1 MGLQQLSEYAT
12 AKDGPERTEAEI
24 LWQRRIILSVTPL
37 IFCLLGTVIVL
48 RFNRGGRGFG
58 IAVAL
63 CVLVGFYLLTFL
75 GEQLARVGAIN
86 VFLSGLIPF
95 AGSLGAIVWLG
106 LGRRVDFVTR
116 MADRFSS
123 VANRVSKR
131 PERVQTRNLFMDMT
145 TGLRDFDL
153 IRNLVLNF
161 SLTLVFLSSIFLIF
175 TAFDLWKF
183 AGTIDGGVVLLGK
196 YLLYLLP
203 FIYLQIAPSAAMI
216 GTLAT
221 YVIKSRNNEIVTWTS
236 AGQSV
241 YRLLVPCFLLTILLG
256 AGNWLIQEKVLPKAN
271 RLQDEKRNL
280 IRNRGVPIEQT
291 GKYWVANEKRI
302 YSFEFASDNDRS
314 NAKLT
319 IVEGIRAAEFY
330 ESASDNEK
338 ARSDMAV
345 GRSTLIAAGL
355 HFAMAVPNGLA
366 FAVMQSASDKDKSSS
381 DCSSRCVKNLIIYE
395 FADNGERLQ
404 AVYRADRAEWTAGRL
419 RFIGNVERN
428 DLATGK
434 LRRRSFSVAKSPN
447 P

>member
-1 MGLQQLSEYAT
+1 
-12 AKDGPERTEAEI
+12 
-24 LWQRRIILSVTPL
+24 
-37 IFCLLGTVIVL
+37 
-48 RFNRGGRGFG
+48 
-58 IAVAL
+58 
-63 CVLVGFYLLTFL
+63 
-75 GEQLARVGAIN
+75 
-86 VFLSGLIPF
+86 
-95 AGSLGAIVWLG
+95 
-106 LGRRVDFVTR
+106 

-428 DLATGK
+428 DL
-434 LRRRSFSVAKSPN
+434 RRESYDEDRFRWRNRRILESIC
-447 P
+447 